1 MATRK
6 RALEVVRNEDDGE
19 GKPSRRNRLNLF
31 ELAYQK
37 IEELLVHCELKP
49 GQFMTM
55 LELQHIT
62 GFGRTPV
69 HHAVN
74 RLSADTL
81 IIIRPRHGLHI
92 APIDLARERML
103 LALRR
108 DMERFVVRLAADRA
122 SLSHRNQALHIE
134 RLLRERR
141 ATLTLDEFNS
151 IDRRIDALVLEAAGE
166 PFLVHTL
173 RPLHTL
179 YRRIGYIHHRFM
191 PGQAELS
198 GTIDR
203 HLAILVAVAGRH
215 VEDAVK
221 ASDALI
227 DYMDE
232 MFTGMEAGIDPRLL
246 DCSIEPLLRRLKS
259 GRDLA
264 AQKVLKRGPKMSTMA
279 MPQPTASE
287 AAVRYLITNYSPK
300 GNKVGWLMMA
310 SILVEAWDLYS
321 IAFVLI
327 FITRAVQSRSA
338 DAGPR
343 RGRHAGRRPDRRAA
357 GRLAL
362 RQDRPPGD
370 VPGRRW

>member
-1 MATRK
+1 MARRK
-6 RALEVVRNEDDGE
+6 RALEVVRNDDGE
-19 GKPSRRNRLNLF
+19 GRPSRRNRLNFF
-31 ELAYQK
+31 ELAYQR

-55 LELQHIT
+55 LELQQIT

-108 DMERFVVRLAADRA
+108 DMERFVIRLAADRA

-141 ATLTLDEFNS
+141 ATLNLDEFNR
-151 IDRRIDALVLEAAGE
+151 IDRRIDALILEAAGE
-166 PFLVHTL
+166 PFLAHTM

-179 YRRIGYIHHRFM
+179 YRRIGFIHHRCM
-191 PGQAELS
+191 PGQQDLS

-203 HLAILVAVAGRH
+203 HLAILNAIATRRVDAAVT
-215 VEDAVK
+215 

-227 DYMDE
+227 DFMDA
-232 MFTGMEAGIDPRLL
+232 MFSGMEAGIDPRLL
-246 DCSIEPLLRRLKS
+246 DCSIEPLL
-259 GRDLA
+259 GA
-264 AQKVLKRGPKMSTMA
+264 
-279 MPQPTASE
+279 
-287 AAVRYLITNYSPK
+287 
-300 GNKVGWLMMA
+300 
-310 SILVEAWDLYS
+310 
-321 IAFVLI
+321 
-327 FITRAVQSRSA
+327 
-338 DAGPR
+338 
-343 RGRHAGRRPDRRAA
+343 
-357 GRLAL
+357 
-362 RQDRPPGD
+362 
-370 VPGRRW
+370 